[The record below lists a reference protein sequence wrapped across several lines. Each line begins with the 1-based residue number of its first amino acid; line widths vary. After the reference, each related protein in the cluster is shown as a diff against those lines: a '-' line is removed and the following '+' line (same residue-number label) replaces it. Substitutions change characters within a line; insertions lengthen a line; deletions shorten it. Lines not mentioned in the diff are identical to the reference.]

1 MALRGSYAQTQV
13 VNRLLMEECMLA
25 KYYQARPDEAARYLH
40 GDCVR
45 TPWMND
51 MLKSLGLKHLYEDY
65 ELLSQHA
72 HSRLYS
78 TYLSVV
84 SQRTG
89 YRWILR
95 SAPEYV
101 EALLLQ
107 CAAYSAKCGGEVL
120 QFLAK
125 LSGDAEM
132 AARVRGLIQRV
143 IKFEEQLEGR

>member
-1 MALRGSYAQTQV
+1 MFPTSS
-13 VNRLLMEECMLA
+13 
-25 KYYQARPDEAARYLH
+25 
-40 GDCVR
+40 
-45 TPWMND
+45 D
-51 MLKSLGLKHLYEDY
+51 MLKSLGLKHLHEDY

-78 TYLSVV
+78 TYLSGV

-89 YRWILR
+89 QRWILR

-107 CAAYSAKCGGEVL
+107 CAAYSAKYGGEVL

-125 LSGDAEM
+125 LSGDA
-132 AARVRGLIQRV
+132 
-143 IKFEEQLEGR
+143 